1 MDLFN
6 KVELKRVWVEALRS
20 GQYEQ
25 CKDTLHNLTRD
36 SYCCLGVAAKVWG
49 LATDEEMG
57 VEQNI
62 DGVAC
67 GEVPKNLYD
76 ELRSIMGLDLS
87 DRGVN
92 MNDRGKP
99 FPLIADM
106 IEADWNVTEH
116 EQEIEE

>member
-1 MDLFN
+1 MDLYN

-20 GQYEQ
+20 GEYEQ
-25 CKDTLHNLTRD
+25 CKDTLHNLTKN

-57 VEQNI
+57 VEQGM
-62 DGVAC
+62 DGIAN
-67 GEVPKNLYD
+67 GEGPHGLYE
-76 ELRSIMGLDLS
+76 ELRSIMGLDVS
-87 DRGVN
+87 DKGVE